1 MLIKFANFFT
11 KLRNYINFDP
21 YYVFMVDW
29 RNYYSSGQEAYWAS
43 SPLINKGLATLPRNY
58 EIKIYKKIKKRI
70 KKAKKKGLKTRII
83 VLGIG
88 AGREFS
94 DLYELHREFP
104 DSLHQIIAVEPT
116 DSLMNL
122 AKKNLRKNG
131 HYSPKFIKKVIFI
144 EELLDR
150 ISENKKIK
158 KLFEEP
164 YMDIFTMFG
173 FKFSEY
179 NSTDQRKILENV
191 YNLMD
196 VRKAGEGRVNDE
208 LYMVGEPVEYFNKK
222 RDDFVE
228 SLYGME
234 PCIKSRERKHGR
246 DVSFEKFRHEI
257 KRYIDDK
264 KTHPPYLMARFTF
277 DKTYPCHMS
286 KFGIWRNIDEVEDEL
301 IDFIE
306 EYEAYED
313 KNGID
318 RGEFSAITDD
328 NVLVMPLEAFCNLH
342 QGWTKERF
350 EKKASEVGFRVK
362 VTKGKAR
369 KGRSKK
375 GKPSHKSYS
384 RDALI
389 ALFWKPK

>member
-1 MLIKFANFFT
+1 
-11 KLRNYINFDP
+11 
-21 YYVFMVDW
+21 MVDW
-29 RNYYSSGQEAYWAS
+29 RKYYSSGQEAYWAS
-43 SPLINKGLATLPRNY
+43 APLVNKRLATSPRNY
-58 EIKIYKKIKKRI
+58 EEKIYKKLKKRI

-88 AGREFS
+88 TGREFS
-94 DLYELHREFP
+94 DLFDLHKDFP
-104 DSLHQIIAVEPT
+104 ESLQQIIAIEPT
-116 DSLMNL
+116 GNLMKL
-122 AKKNLRKNG
+122 AKKHLRKNG

-179 NSTDQRKILENV
+179 TSIYQRGILENV

-196 VRKAGEGRVNDE
+196 VRKRGEGGVNDE

-222 RDDFVE
+222 RDDFVK
-228 SLYGME
+228 SMYGVE
-234 PCIKSRERKHGR
+234 PCLKSREAKHGQ
-246 DVSFEKFRHEI
+246 DVSFKKFGHEI

-264 KTHPPYLMARFTF
+264 KTHPPYLMERFTF

-301 IDFIE
+301 INFIE

-318 RGEFSAITDD
+318 RGEFSAIT
-328 NVLVMPLEAFCNLH
+328 NSEVLVMPLEAFSNLH
-342 QGWTKERF
+342 QGWTKQRF

-362 VTKGKAR
+362 VTKGKAK

-384 RDALI
+384 QEALI
-389 ALFWKPK
+389 ARFWKSK